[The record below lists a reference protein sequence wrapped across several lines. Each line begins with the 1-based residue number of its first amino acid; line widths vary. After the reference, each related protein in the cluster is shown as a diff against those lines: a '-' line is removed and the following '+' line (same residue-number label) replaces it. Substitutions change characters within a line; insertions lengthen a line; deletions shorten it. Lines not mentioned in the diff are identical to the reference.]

1 MSLTTNNSI
10 VLLKRTFSLKEQP
23 ALILVLDSL
32 LQTASSSLLAEFKHN
47 NPLLN
52 VIYIGFENS
61 VNKPHYADYIVKPY
75 QFVTANDNESTFDIK
90 YLRLLRE
97 IESKATIN
105 KQTLLIIDNALYVD
119 SDDLLLLIN
128 RLSYKEG
135 EPIPNRTV
143 LTVYHKD
150 NVDFEQFQ
158 SKNNFSQMTTLYP
171 SADQILKTESNVI
184 LDLNP
189 IIKDNKFVYDE
200 EELDNN
206 LNKFHIPRGFNNTK
220 RYHVDFTNKRKSG
233 RISTFK
239 FIINSADHEY
249 IDDTKMLTVDNPFGN
264 NDISEF
270 EGMTTFNLQMTDKQR
285 KAKESVELPFMEAQQ
300 FSSGGA
306 IVYEFEKDDDYDE
319 EDPYEDPF

>member
-1 MSLTTNNSI
+1 MSLTTNNSL
-10 VLLKRTFSLKEQP
+10 VLLKRTFSLKEQTP
-23 ALILVLDSL
+23 LVLVLDSL
-32 LQTASSSLLAEFKHN
+32 IQTASSSILAEFKHN
-47 NPLLN
+47 NSSLN

-61 VNKPHYADYIVKPY
+61 INKPHYADHIIKPY
-75 QFVTANDNESTFDIK
+75 QFISSSDAESSFDAKYNE
-90 YLRLLRE
+90 LLKQ
-97 IESKATIN
+97 IETKIN
-105 KQTLLIIDNALYVD
+105 KTKQNLLIIDNALYID

-128 RLSYKEG
+128 MLSYREG
-135 EPIPNRTV
+135 ELIPNRTI
-143 LTVYHKD
+143 LAVYHKD

-171 SADQILKTESNVI
+171 SAAQILKTEANVI
-184 LDLNP
+184 LDINP
-189 IIKDNKFVYDE
+189 IIKDNKYVYDE
-200 EELDNN
+200 EELDNS

-239 FIINSADHEY
+239 FIVNSIDHEY
-249 IDDTKMLTVDNPFGN
+249 VDDTKLLKVDNPFGN

-319 EDPYEDPF
+319 EDPFEDPF

>member
-1 MSLTTNNSI
+1 MKFYQNTLTRLWPE
-10 VLLKRTFSLKEQP
+10 VLKEQP

-61 VNKPHYADYIVKPY
+61 VNKPHYADYIIKPY

-105 KQTLLIIDNALYVD
+105 KQTLLIIDNAL
-119 SDDLLLLIN
+119 
-128 RLSYKEG
+128 
-135 EPIPNRTV
+135 
-143 LTVYHKD
+143 
-150 NVDFEQFQ
+150 
-158 SKNNFSQMTTLYP
+158 
-171 SADQILKTESNVI
+171 ADQILKTESNVI